1 MKTIVENVTNLSKF
15 LFEDDKRVVM
25 LADRIDVGPEEKLD
39 FIVGCHS
46 SSDCTL
52 YENVTEP
59 DDWYGNKYTFK
70 DGVFTLVEDWIDPR
84 IADEEARAALQAE
97 IEAAKKAAE
106 ESSE

>member
-46 SSDCTL
+46 TSDCTL
-52 YENVTEP
+52 YENITGPEEE
-59 DDWYGNKYTFK
+59 WYGNKWFFRWCY
-70 DGVFTLVEDWIDPR
+70 LDP
-84 IADEEARAALQAE
+84 
-97 IEAAKKAAE
+97 
-106 ESSE
+106 

>member
-25 LADRIDVGPEEKLD
+25 LSDRIDVGPEEKLD

-52 YENVTEP
+52 YENITGPEEE
-59 DDWYGNKYTFK
+59 WYGNKWFY
-70 DGVFTLVEDWIDPR
+70 DGATWTLNPDWIDPR
-84 IADEEARAALQAE
+84 TYEEE
-97 IEAAKKAAE
+97 K
-106 ESSE
+106 SE